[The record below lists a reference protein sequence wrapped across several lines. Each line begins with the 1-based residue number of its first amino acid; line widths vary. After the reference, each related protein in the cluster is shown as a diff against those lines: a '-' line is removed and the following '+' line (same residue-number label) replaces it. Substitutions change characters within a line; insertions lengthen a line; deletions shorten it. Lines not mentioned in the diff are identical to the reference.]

1 VARLFLKNV
10 FEGGAGGVAKGR
22 VGQGVSHFSCLM
34 QVSGWCYRVGLRSRH
49 APLTRI
55 RSFKAFADARVRA
68 NKLEQGKAGGLKSA
82 ETQAA
87 ATEAAAKTIENAW
100 RLPEDHPD
108 YESDEVLIKRA
119 GVSRNSIKNLG
130 HRDKA
135 QRIFIAARKRKSTK
149 KLTGA
154 RADIERSVQ

>member
-1 VARLFLKNV
+1 
-10 FEGGAGGVAKGR
+10 
-22 VGQGVSHFSCLM
+22 
-34 QVSGWCYRVGLRSRH
+34 
-49 APLTRI
+49 
-55 RSFKAFADARVRA
+55 
-68 NKLEQGKAGGLKSA
+68 
-82 ETQAA
+82 
-87 ATEAAAKTIENAW
+87 
-100 RLPEDHPD
+100 
-108 YESDEVLIKRA
+108 VLIKRA

>member
-1 VARLFLKNV
+1 
-10 FEGGAGGVAKGR
+10 
-22 VGQGVSHFSCLM
+22 M
-34 QVSGWCYRVGLRSRH
+34 QVSVWCYRVGLRSRH

-119 GVSRNSIKNLG
+119 GVSRNSIKKSRTSRQGEADLY
-130 HRDKA
+130 RRAKA
-135 QRIFIAARKRKSTK
+135 EIYPAAK